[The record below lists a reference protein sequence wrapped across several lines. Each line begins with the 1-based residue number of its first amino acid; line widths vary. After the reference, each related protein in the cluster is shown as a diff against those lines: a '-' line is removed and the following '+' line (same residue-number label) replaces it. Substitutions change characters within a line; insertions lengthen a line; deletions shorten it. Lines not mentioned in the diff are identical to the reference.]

1 LPLCGMAQPNNPQTT
16 PAKPPGAAMT
26 PAIPAPAVMPEKG
39 RLSYAIG
46 MYFGNNITNS
56 FKRGGVDLDTND
68 VLDAIKDVVT
78 GKPTRLT
85 EAEQGEVMKQLRA
98 ALQAKQQVQAEEAKG
113 NVKEAVGK
121 VVGNKDLEVKGNIQ
135 KNVGAVQASLGDV
148 KEDVKKVL
156 KSS

>member
-1 LPLCGMAQPNNPQTT
+1 MGIN
-16 PAKPPGAAMT
+16 
-26 PAIPAPAVMPEKG
+26 
-39 RLSYAIG
+39 
-46 MYFGNNITNS
+46 
-56 FKRGGVDLDTND
+56 
-68 VLDAIKDVVT
+68 KD
-78 GKPTRLT
+78 
-85 EAEQGEVMKQLRA
+85 
-98 ALQAKQQVQAEEAKG
+98 QVQGRAEEAKG